1 MGFEAIKK
9 VYQLHYF
16 LQTNAGAAEYEQNNV
31 LYCLSFFAYVVH
43 SLASTGPFI

>member
-16 LQTNAGAAEYEQNNV
+16 LQTNAGATEYEQNSV
-31 LYCLSFFAYVVH
+31 LCCLSFIAYVVH
-43 SLASTGPFI
+43 NLASAGPFI